1 MTSDFDTVTRELQAL
16 VDSTQKLV
24 YENSPKLHVNEQCF
38 RRMKEDMLNIIVLDA
53 HKEGK
58 EKAEPPIPEPKKSTK
73 NKLSL
78 FDGKDSEKGSFFN
91 FK

>member
-1 MTSDFDTVTRELQAL
+1 
-16 VDSTQKLV
+16 
-24 YENSPKLHVNEQCF
+24 
-38 RRMKEDMLNIIVLDA
+38 MKEDMLNIIVLDA

-91 FK
+91 FKWSTIEHLRINYGYLAAKKKRTDQFI